1 MGRENGRVDVE
12 AVRALRGPQGQ
23 RLLAALAG
31 YDPADELRLATRLRR
46 EYPPGL
52 VAAALTQAR
61 LRQRAREKFGA
72 DADRMLFTPA
82 GLEQATR
89 KPVAEYRAGR
99 YAAAGLAR
107 VVDLC
112 CGIGGDLLAFV
123 RAGLAV
129 LGVDRD
135 PVTAAV
141 AAANAEAL
149 GLADRVEV
157 RCAEVTEVDPA
168 GYGAVFCDPARRDER
183 GRVFDPEA
191 YSPPWSYLL
200 GLADRVPETAVKVA
214 PGIPHELVPE
224 GAEAEWISYR
234 GEVKEAALWF
244 GALASAR
251 RRATL
256 LPGGHTLTERDL
268 PEVTVGPPGRYLY
281 EPDGAVIRAHLVGH
295 VAAQVDGRLLDPT
308 IAYVASDRLVP
319 TPFATAYEVTDV
331 LPFQL
336 KRLRALLRERGVG
349 VLTIKKRGSALE
361 PDRLRRQ
368 LRLTGDSA
376 AVLIL
381 TRVAGAPTALL
392 ARPASQTGRGGSGKP
407 ARAGPAR
414 RPLPGPGNEIA
425 K

>member
-1 MGRENGRVDVE
+1 
-12 AVRALRGPQGQ
+12 
-23 RLLAALAG
+23 
-31 YDPADELRLATRLRR
+31 
-46 EYPPGL
+46 
-52 VAAALTQAR
+52 
-61 LRQRAREKFGA
+61 
-72 DADRMLFTPA
+72 
-82 GLEQATR
+82 
-89 KPVAEYRAGR
+89 
-99 YAAAGLAR
+99 
-107 VVDLC
+107 
-112 CGIGGDLLAFV
+112 
-123 RAGLAV
+123 
-129 LGVDRD
+129 
-135 PVTAAV
+135 
-141 AAANAEAL
+141 
-149 GLADRVEV
+149 
-157 RCAEVTEVDPA
+157 
-168 GYGAVFCDPARRDER
+168 
-183 GRVFDPEA
+183 
-191 YSPPWSYLL
+191 
-200 GLADRVPETAVKVA
+200 
-214 PGIPHELVPE
+214 
-224 GAEAEWISYR
+224 
-234 GEVKEAALWF
+234 
-244 GALASAR
+244 
-251 RRATL
+251 
-256 LPGGHTLTERDL
+256 
-268 PEVTVGPPGRYLY
+268 PPGRYLY